1 MSRRIPGWGGH
12 RAAKAKLA
20 QLDRRAVYIRQD
32 AWHKLTSW
40 LSATYGEVVVEDLN
54 IAAMNK
60 SMERRA
66 FRRSVSDATLG
77 MFRPMLTYKMD
88 RIGSALTV
96 TDRFF
101 ASSQVHHGCRCR
113 LTQRHKMD
121 KMLVCLVTYEP
132 VDRGINASL
141 NLRDWPESNASPGLV
156 EDGALVDTQAAGE
169 GGTDPSLDGKMTRR
183 AEERQ

>member
-1 MSRRIPGWGGH
+1 
-12 RAAKAKLA
+12 
-20 QLDRRAVYIRQD
+20 
-32 AWHKLTSW
+32 
-40 LSATYGEVVVEDLN
+40 
-54 IAAMNK
+54 
-60 SMERRA
+60 
-66 FRRSVSDATLG
+66 
-77 MFRPMLTYKMD
+77 
-88 RIGSALTV
+88 
-96 TDRFF
+96 
-101 ASSQVHHGCRCR
+101 
-113 LTQRHKMD
+113 MD